1 MPKKSAQRTSKE
13 TLENSQVFYRK
24 YRPDTFGDVAGQ
36 EIPRAVLQNAVLRGK
51 IGHAYLFAGE
61 RGSGKTSLARIF
73 AKTINCLSL
82 REKLDDPQYKEKL
95 TAKDIEPCN
104 QCAHCRS
111 IQNQQSMDVIEIDA
125 ASNRGIDEI
134 RQLRE
139 VTRFK
144 PSHLFYKVFIIDEVH
159 MLTKDA
165 FNALLKTLEEPPAY
179 AVFIMATTELHKVL
193 PTIQSRSQRLI
204 FEKLSREDI
213 LHVLARI
220 ARAEQLDIADDALD
234 IIARAG
240 RGSLRDAE
248 SVLNGIAVIADGT
261 ITADAVKQL
270 LNMADFSQALEF
282 LSAILSGNAIQALD
296 MVEDLARRS
305 LNEEEFLKYC
315 ILILEKTLIIA
326 QTKNEGLLE
335 DSFTTEEIY
344 DLIEFGKRF
353 AQTTMLTV
361 VRILLEYYA
370 NIKDYPS
377 PLMALEMATIE
388 ALAANGTSEQSV
400 SDKNKHNRSG
410 GSALSS
416 DDAAA
421 HSAAPHNA
429 AQPSAYNSTINK
441 IHFSTVA
448 ALKKIQDNWAGIIED
463 LKPFNYSL
471 AALFG
476 AATLVN
482 LVGDELII
490 RVKYGFHKERLEAT
504 KNRLEI
510 ERILQEVSGE
520 KLHLACVV
528 GEDEQAQ
535 SAANV
540 SSASATHQPS
550 APAYTY

>member
-1 MPKKSAQRTSKE
+1 
-13 TLENSQVFYRK
+13 
-24 YRPDTFGDVAGQ
+24 
-36 EIPRAVLQNAVLRGK
+36 
-51 IGHAYLFAGE
+51 
-61 RGSGKTSLARIF
+61 
-73 AKTINCLSL
+73 
-82 REKLDDPQYKEKL
+82 
-95 TAKDIEPCN
+95 
-104 QCAHCRS
+104 
-111 IQNQQSMDVIEIDA
+111 
-125 ASNRGIDEI
+125 
-134 RQLRE
+134 
-139 VTRFK
+139 
-144 PSHLFYKVFIIDEVH
+144 
-159 MLTKDA
+159 
-165 FNALLKTLEEPPAY
+165 
-179 AVFIMATTELHKVL
+179 MATTELHKVL

-315 ILILEKTLIIA
+315 ILILEKTLIIT

-344 DLIEFGKRF
+344 DLTEFGKRF

-400 SDKNKHNRSG
+400 SDKNKHDRSG

-416 DDAAA
+416 DDAAT
-421 HSAAPHNA
+421 HSA
-429 AQPSAYNSTINK
+429 AQPSAHNSTINK

-448 ALKKIQDNWAGIIED
+448 ALKKIQDNWAGIVED

-490 RVKYGFHKERLEAT
+490 RVKYGFHKERLEET

-535 SAANV
+535 SAANA